1 MPLKTP
7 VRVYSI
13 DQSIPMAGRVIS
25 ANLERYNQVAKV
37 TQQTNAALRKRFAG
51 STPVR
56 SSTQF
61 RIISL
66 TPDGL
71 RR

>member
-7 VRVYSI
+7 VRAYSVN
-13 DQSIPMAGRVIS
+13 QSIPMAGRVIS

-37 TQQTNAALRKRFAG
+37 TRQTIAAMRKRFAG

-56 SSTQF
+56 SSTQ
-61 RIISL
+61 L
-66 TPDGL
+66 E
-71 RR
+71 